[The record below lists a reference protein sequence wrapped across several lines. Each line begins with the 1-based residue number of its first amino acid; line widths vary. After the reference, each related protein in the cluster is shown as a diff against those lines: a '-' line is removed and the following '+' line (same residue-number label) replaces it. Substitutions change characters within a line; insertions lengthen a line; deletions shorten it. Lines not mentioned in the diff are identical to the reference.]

1 MAQVTLSI
9 NGRTYPIACDDG
21 QEEHLLKLSNY
32 LDQRVSELA
41 SSMGQIGDAR
51 LLLMAGLLVSDE
63 LSDALADNETLRLE
77 RDALAKRAPPR
88 ESEDGEAEAI
98 EALAARLETIADKLE
113 QA

>member
-21 QEEHLLKLSNY
+21 QEEHLLKLSKY

-63 LSDALADNETLRLE
+63 LSDALADNDIIKKE
-77 RDALAKRAPPR
+77 RDALAKRAPPPG
-88 ESEDGEAEAI
+88 SDDGEADII
-98 EALAARLETIADKLE
+98 EALAARLETIADRLE